1 MSTAD
6 PVARAHAMRELIES
20 QADAVDAGC
29 TMTEPLVEAFDAN
42 NLFRLLVPA
51 ELGGYEAD
59 VPTIAD
65 VCEAIAYADGSV
77 GWAYA
82 QNIVVMSYAA
92 YIDPDLAQDYA
103 NIRAAAGMFA
113 PIGTAVRQ
121 NGGYRVSGQ
130 YQFGSGSGHADY
142 IGGGAIVMDG
152 EEMVMRDNGMPEM
165 VAYVVPAN
173 NARLQGNWDVMGL
186 RGTGSY
192 DFEIPAQ
199 DIDAG
204 MVFPLFDAP
213 TRTGGKLF
221 GLGGLTLGT
230 ISSAAWAVG
239 VARRAM
245 DEIVSIAKAGRARLG
260 SLPLAEQQIFQRGLG
275 EHQTAVKAAR
285 MLLVDEYSAGVE
297 EIAAGDPQRVQ
308 RQDRAMKAAAS
319 YTIEVCKHA
328 TRFAWESSGSA
339 GIRNPSVLQRCYRD
353 MCVGGGHQVFD
364 ARNFDD
370 LVKESLGQAQ
380 PLF

>member
-1 MSTAD
+1 MMSNPADTAL
-6 PVARAHAMRELIES
+6 AMRELIES
-20 QADAVDAGC
+20 QAAAVDQHC
-29 TMTEPLVEAFDAN
+29 TMTTPLVDAFDN
-42 NLFRLLVPA
+42 NGLFKLLVPT

-92 YIDPDLAQDYA
+92 YIDPALAKDYA
-103 NIRAAAGMFA
+103 KIKAAAGMFA
-113 PIGTAVRQ
+113 PIGTAERRGDV
-121 NGGYRVSGQ
+121 YRVSGR

-142 IGGGAIVMDG
+142 IGGGAIVMQEG
-152 EEMVMRDNGMPEM
+152 EMVMRDNGLPEM
-165 VAYVVPAN
+165 VAYVVPVQN
-173 NARLQGNWDVMGL
+173 VELQGNWDVMGL

-192 DFEIPAQ
+192 DFEIPEQ
-199 DIDAG
+199 DIPEG

-213 TRTGGKLF
+213 TRTGGKVF

-245 DEIVSIAKAGRARLG
+245 DEIIAVAKGGRARLG

-275 EHQTAVKAAR
+275 QHQTAVKAAR
-285 MLLVDEYSAGVE
+285 MLLVDEYSKGVE
-297 EIAAGDPQRVQ
+297 DIAAGDPQRIE
-308 RQDRAMKAAAS
+308 RQNRAMKAAATH
-319 YTIEVCKHA
+319 TIEVCKRA
-328 TRFAWESSGSA
+328 TQFAWEASGSV
-339 GIRNPSVLQRCYRD
+339 GIRNPSVLQRCFRD

-370 LVKESLGQAQ
+370 LVKEALGQELPQ
-380 PLF
+380 F